1 MLYGKLHYQVCMDD
15 QQSDEFKS
23 VIGILAG
30 DSASPDLWDA
40 FMGDFKPPYNPDNVV
55 LGGSHIGNLEQA
67 DDMVLFFLSVDGLQR
82 KLHVCVKGTRSGFD

>member
-1 MLYGKLHYQVCMDD
+1 MDD